1 MVYTVLNSA
10 VGTVS
15 SPNNLEVHMDIE
27 TELSGPEWAILYVAE
42 AFVLLFAWMIQLGFW
57 LASPSIWGP
66 ADRVVGTAILR
77 GWTRFS
83 NSVDSAIH
91 SRTATIILIVVL
103 VIIAISTAM
112 LVATEL
118 NPALRVL
125 LTPR

>member
-1 MVYTVLNSA
+1 
-10 VGTVS
+10 
-15 SPNNLEVHMDIE
+15 MDIE
-27 TELSGPEWAILYVAE
+27 KELSGPEWAVLYVAE
-42 AFVLLFAWMIQLGFW
+42 AFILMFAWMIHLGFW
-57 LASPSIWGP
+57 LASSSVWGK
-66 ADRVVGTAILR
+66 ADRAVGRAIVR

-83 NSVDSAIH
+83 NSVDRAIH
-91 SRTATIILIVVL
+91 SRTATILLGVML

>member
-1 MVYTVLNSA
+1 
-10 VGTVS
+10 
-15 SPNNLEVHMDIE
+15 MDTPIIE
-27 TELSGPEWAILYVAE
+27 EEFSGPEWAILVIGL
-42 AFVLLFAWMIQLGFW
+42 AFVQLFTWTVQLTVW
-57 LASPSIWGP
+57 LAGSSVWSKT
-66 ADRVVGTAILR
+66 DRAVGRAIVR

-83 NSVDSAIH
+83 NSVDRAIH
-91 SRTATIILIVVL
+91 SRTATILLGAML